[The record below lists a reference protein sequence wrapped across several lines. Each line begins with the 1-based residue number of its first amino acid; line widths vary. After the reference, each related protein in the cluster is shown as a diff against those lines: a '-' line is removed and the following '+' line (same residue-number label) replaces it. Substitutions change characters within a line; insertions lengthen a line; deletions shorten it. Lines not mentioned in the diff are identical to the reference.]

1 MTENKR
7 FELKL
12 CSNGTYYVY
21 ENGTLTDIDF
31 DKFNK
36 ESADALI
43 DEVNDLVSQL
53 NDENEKLKSI
63 CQDHRDHAMDF
74 KADCGRLEKE
84 NDELKKENNNLKK
97 ALWEA
102 EENYLYEAY
111 YDNSARREDKLQ
123 NLKEDFKRGYWND

>member
-21 ENGTLTDIDF
+21 ENGILTDIDF

-43 DEVNDLVSQL
+43 DEVNALY
-53 NDENEKLKSI
+53 DENEQLKHTVYKYSLQI
-63 CQDHRDHAMDF
+63 IAQDN
-74 KADCGRLEKE
+74 KIIELEKE
-84 NDELKKENNNLKK
+84 NKRLIKIL
-97 ALWEA
+97 
-102 EENYLYEAY
+102 
-111 YDNSARREDKLQ
+111 DNSNGGFLE
-123 NLKEDFKRGYWND
+123 

>member
-1 MTENKR
+1 MTKR

-43 DEVNDLVSQL
+43 DEVNALY
-53 NDENEKLKSI
+53 DENEQLKFELKECQEHKLFS
-63 CQDHRDHAMDF
+63 R
-74 KADCGRLEKE
+74 RELEKE
-84 NDELKKENNNLKK
+84 NEQLKSEIVRLRG
-97 ALWEA
+97 AMQEY
-102 EENYLYEAY
+102 EEQIKGDVE
-111 YDNSARREDKLQ
+111 
-123 NLKEDFKRGYWND
+123 

>member
-43 DEVNDLVSQL
+43 DEVNALY
-53 NDENEKLKSI
+53 DENEELKSRI
-63 CQDHRDHAMDF
+63 
-74 KADCGRLEKE
+74 KELEIMNE
-84 NDELKKENNNLKK
+84 AQSDAIDGLQETMCHLDLSELNGDGE
-97 ALWEA
+97 
-102 EENYLYEAY
+102 
-111 YDNSARREDKLQ
+111 
-123 NLKEDFKRGYWND
+123 